1 MDVIR
6 GEGMARGKTM
16 PIRMPLGSDGLEVV
30 RRKCRETLEICEEW
44 EEVIRS
50 TDVEKGEEEGVEK

>member
-6 GEGMARGKTM
+6 GEGMAKGKQM

-30 RRKCRETLEICEEW
+30 RRKCRETLEVLEEW

-50 TDVEKGEEEGVEK
+50 TDYEGGEEGIEK